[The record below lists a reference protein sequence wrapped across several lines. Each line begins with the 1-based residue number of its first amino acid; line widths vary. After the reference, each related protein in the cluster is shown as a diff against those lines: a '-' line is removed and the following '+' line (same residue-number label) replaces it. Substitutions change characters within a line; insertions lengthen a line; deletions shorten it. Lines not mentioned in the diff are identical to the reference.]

1 MTKLAVVALL
11 LGIFALASV
20 ACGEAAP
27 TEPSEVIIQRV
38 SPPVPAPAPTQAPD
52 AADQQAAIIGT
63 PVTVN
68 MTGVGTAADP
78 GVFDPVDFTFA
89 VGEAVNFTLFAE
101 DAFHSF
107 TVSELEINVEVN
119 ADESGGLDFVFEE
132 AGTYELICVP
142 HEALGMVGTITVQ

>member
-11 LGIFALASV
+11 LGIFARASV
-20 ACGEAAP
+20 ACGQAAP
-27 TEPSEVIIQRV
+27 TGPSETILIRS
-38 SPPVPAPAPTQAPD
+38 SPPIPEPAPTQEPGAED
-52 AADQQAAIIGT
+52 EQDRIVGT
-63 PVTVN
+63 PITVN

-78 GVFDPVDFTFA
+78 GVFDPVDFTFS

-119 ADESGGLDFVFEE
+119 AGESDGLDFVFEE

>member
-1 MTKLAVVALL
+1 MAVVA
-11 LGIFALASV
+11 
-20 ACGEAAP
+20 CGQAAP
-27 TEPSEVIIQRV
+27 TEPSEMILIRS
-38 SPPVPAPAPTQAPD
+38 SPPIPEPAPTQAPD
-52 AADQQAAIIGT
+52 AAGQQEVIIGT

-78 GVFDPVDFTFA
+78 GVFDPVNLTFN
-89 VGEAVNFTLFAE
+89 VGEAVNFTFFAE

-119 ADESGGLDFVFEE
+119 AGESGGLDFVFDE
-132 AGTYELICVP
+132 AGAYEIICVP

>member
-1 MTKLAVVALL
+1 MA
-11 LGIFALASV
+11 FF
-20 ACGEAAP
+20 ACGQAAP
-27 TEPSEVIIQRV
+27 TGPSETILIRS
-38 SPPVPAPAPTQAPD
+38 SPPIPEPAPTQAPD
-52 AADQQAAIIGT
+52 VNGQPTPIAGT
-63 PVTVN
+63 PITVN

-78 GVFDPVDFTFA
+78 GVFDPVDFTFS

-119 ADESGGLDFVFEE
+119 AGESGGLDFVFEE

>member
-1 MTKLAVVALL
+1 M
-11 LGIFALASV
+11 
-20 ACGEAAP
+20 P
-27 TEPSEVIIQRV
+27 TPI
-38 SPPVPAPAPTQAPD
+38 A
-52 AADQQAAIIGT
+52 GT

-78 GVFDPVDFTFA
+78 GVFDPVNFTFS

-119 ADESGGLDFVFEE
+119 AGESGGLDFVFEE

>member
-1 MTKLAVVALL
+1 MA
-11 LGIFALASV
+11 FV
-20 ACGEAAP
+20 ACGQAAP
-27 TEPSEVIIQRV
+27 TEPSEVSFRRA
-38 SPPVPAPAPTQAPD
+38 SPPIPAPAPTQAPD
-52 AADQQAAIIGT
+52 AEGQQQAIVGT

-78 GVFDPVDFTFA
+78 GVFDPVNLAFS
-89 VGEAVNFTLFAE
+89 VGEAVNFTFFAE

-119 ADESGGLDFVFEE
+119 AGESGGLDFIFEE
-132 AGTYELICVP
+132 AGEYELICVP

>member
-1 MTKLAVVALL
+1 MA
-11 LGIFALASV
+11 FV
-20 ACGEAAP
+20 ACGQAAP
-27 TEPSEVIIQRV
+27 TGPSETILIRS
-38 SPPVPAPAPTQAPD
+38 SPPIPEPAPAKELNPN
-52 AADQQAAIIGT
+52 GT
-63 PVTVN
+63 PTPVAGTPITVN

-78 GVFDPVDFTFA
+78 GVFDPAVFTFG
-89 VGEAVNFTLFAE
+89 VGEAVNFTIFAE

-119 ADESGGLDFVFEE
+119 AGESGGLDFIFEE